1 MKPKY
6 KIIADDNDI
15 TELIHSRL
23 ISLSISDEIGLVS
36 DTMTMELDDR
46 DSAFALPSSGA
57 VLSVAMGY
65 DELYPMGQFVADEI
79 ELNASPQT
87 LTITARASNSNL
99 HDMGEF
105 KAPKTESWDKKTLT
119 SIVQTIAGRY
129 GITAAI
135 SATFAGIQID
145 HVDQTEE
152 SDCAFIQ
159 RLAGDYGAAI
169 KIAGGKLMFIDPL
182 TGKFPDGS
190 PLPTIP
196 VTTVSSMRLRITER
210 NKYGKVS
217 AKYYD
222 VNKAE
227 EQEITVGTSPPTYQ
241 LRDTYSNQQQAQ
253 LQAQAKLNEI
263 ADGTYALTVDMPGNP
278 MLGAESVIDIQ
289 VGRPEFRGK
298 WVIKSCR
305 HTMNSS
311 GYKTSIEATRPR
323 EATDG

>member
-23 ISLSISDEIGLVS
+23 ISLSISDEIGIVS

-159 RLAGDYGAAI
+159 RLASDYGAAI

-289 VGRPEFRGK
+289 VGRTEFRGK

-311 GYKTSIEATRPR
+311 GYKTSIEATRTR
-323 EATDG
+323 EVTDG